1 MDRPARAKR
10 VLEDLVEFSKN
21 NERNGRRISED
32 PVIRDR
38 LADMAVRIEACRMM
52 CYNVAWMQSEEL
64 IPNKEASITK
74 AFGSELMQA
83 LYGLGMQIMGLY
95 GQLDPA
101 SKWAP
106 LQGRIENA
114 YMRSGGGTV
123 AAGTS
128 EIQRNVIAT
137 RGLGLPRG

>member
-1 MDRPARAKR
+1 
-10 VLEDLVEFSKN
+10 
-21 NERNGRRISED
+21 
-32 PVIRDR
+32 
-38 LADMAVRIEACRMM
+38 MM
-52 CYNVAWMQSEEL
+52 CYNVAWMQSKGQ

-74 AFGSELMQA
+74 AFGYEMLQRV
-83 LYGLGMQIMGLY
+83 YQLGMQILGLY
-95 GQLDPA
+95 GQLEPE

-106 LQGRIENA
+106 LHGRIENA